1 MKKVDIALISVITVL
16 VLIVGSFAFWYFDS
30 GVAPLDQRLDGS
42 RDEVREI
49 TMLGRGYKD
58 AYDFMG
64 KDLGSYWG
72 HRVVIFST
80 SRLQE
85 EKLGD
90 YEIAGV
96 PFSRNQFCSYIYV
109 IKGEKLYH
117 LRLAYEMGILK
128 KRHLKMI
135 SKRYYMVYERVGV
148 PLQEYTPLGPDD
160 LREDI

>member
-1 MKKVDIALISVITVL
+1 MKKVDIALISVITAL

-42 RDEVREI
+42 RDELREI
-49 TMLGRGYKD
+49 TMLGRGCKD
-58 AYDFMG
+58 VYFYMS

-72 HRVVIFST
+72 HRVVIFSAG
-80 SRLQE
+80 RLQE

-109 IKGEKLYH
+109 IKGEKLYN

-128 KRHLKMI
+128 KRHLKII